1 MEIEYTRTG
10 EKLKYAYELE
20 GGTDR
25 LSIEAENVRMEK
37 TGVHATID
45 VFVNDVLLGSD
56 VFNVSRLDPRQRLAN
71 RAHSQLNGNG
81 TQFLDKPTMNHI
93 MDSFCLG
100 LWDAYS
106 QDSIAAELNIEG
118 ELTTPNYLVYP
129 FLIDN
134 GAGTIL
140 YGEPAKGKSWFSM
153 MLAQSINHES
163 PEVWEV
169 ASGKRCIFVNLERD
183 EEGIRRRMRAVN
195 RALGL
200 SLDAKPLMINRKGW
214 TLQRTMNSIERSLEH
229 WKADCIILDSISR
242 AGLGLTNDEDAN
254 MIMDQLNSLGVS
266 WLGIAHTPKNNTE
279 TLFGSQMF
287 MASADVVCQLTTEE
301 RYDENKLGL
310 ALEITKANDIPKI
323 QLPVWAMEFD
333 NYGISN
339 MREADDG
346 EFLDLAGF
354 VKPIKEKIADHIR
367 LHGPS
372 TAPEIGTAIGK
383 GRTTVSATLSADPE
397 FIRVHKQGN
406 KQFYGLKG
414 VHSEESVDP
423 EFIGE
428 QGNLEEQPWYLK

>member
-20 GGTDR
+20 NGESQ
-25 LSIEAENVRMEK
+25 LSIQAENIRMEK

-45 VFVNDVLLGSD
+45 VFVNEVLLGSD

-81 TQFLDKPTMNHI
+81 AQYLDKPTMNHL

-106 QDSIAAELNIEG
+106 QDSLAEELNIEG
-118 ELTTPNYLVYP
+118 ELTLPNYLVYP

-169 ASGKRCIFVNLERD
+169 ANGKRCIFVNLERD

-195 RALGL
+195 RSLGL
-200 SLDAKPLMINRKGW
+200 SLEAKPLMINRKGW
-214 TLQRTMNSIERSLEH
+214 TLQRTMNSIERSLEY
-229 WKADCIILDSISR
+229 WKADCLILDSISR
-242 AGLGLTNDEDAN
+242 AGVGLTNDEDAN
-254 MIMDQLNSLGVS
+254 LIMDQLNSLGVS

-287 MASADVVCQLTTEE
+287 VASADVVCQLTTEE
-301 RYDENKLGL
+301 RYEDNKLGL

-333 NYGISN
+333 NYGISH
-339 MREADDG
+339 MREATDG
-346 EFLDLAGF
+346 EFPELAGF
-354 VKPIKEKIADHIR
+354 AKPIREKIMEYIR
-367 LHGPS
+367 EHGPA
-372 TAPEIGTAIGK
+372 TAPVIGTAIGK
-383 GRTTVSATLSADPE
+383 GRTTVSAMMSSDPE
-397 FIRVHKQGN
+397 FVKVEKQGN
-406 KQFYGLKG
+406 KQFYGLRG
-414 VHSEESVDP
+414 VHKPEDIDS
-423 EFIGE
+423 EFIGD
-428 QGNLEEQPWYLK
+428 QGNMEAEQWWLK

>member
-20 GGTDR
+20 GGADR

-214 TLQRTMNSIERSLEH
+214 TLQRTMKSIERSLEH
-229 WKADCIILDSISR
+229 W
-242 AGLGLTNDEDAN
+242 
-254 MIMDQLNSLGVS
+254 
-266 WLGIAHTPKNNTE
+266 
-279 TLFGSQMF
+279 
-287 MASADVVCQLTTEE
+287 
-301 RYDENKLGL
+301 
-310 ALEITKANDIPKI
+310 
-323 QLPVWAMEFD
+323 
-333 NYGISN
+333 
-339 MREADDG
+339 
-346 EFLDLAGF
+346 
-354 VKPIKEKIADHIR
+354 
-367 LHGPS
+367 
-372 TAPEIGTAIGK
+372 
-383 GRTTVSATLSADPE
+383 
-397 FIRVHKQGN
+397 
-406 KQFYGLKG
+406 
-414 VHSEESVDP
+414 
-423 EFIGE
+423 
-428 QGNLEEQPWYLK
+428 